1 MCASTSSLPRPRC
14 QEPLKLAFLERCEC
28 RPTSFL
34 LKSRSQRLVEMFI
47 FPIVALLVGPILRA
61 LLGNRYE
68 IFYGLAAIVLL
79 GVVFTRVSSQWG
91 ARHGG
96 EWVTK
101 AERLQRLLAET
112 TEKPWLNALATT
124 AMLAMTLIGLLLVI
138 DPLDRLGESYGGP
151 IATTFTIAAVSILA
165 GARALFAGFSKKQPV
180 IVDEAPPQGHFWSE
194 LRSALPLI
202 YAAYALAA
210 AAALLVAM
218 QLEGSTQTTAFI
230 VVFIVVSQLVLAFRR
245 RAGRQIYPRS
255 FDANLGRQ
263 VVAGVLLWGVPMGMM
278 FSAGMGL
285 DSMGL
290 PGLMALKLAAVLG
303 VSLIGGA
310 AYGVLI
316 HVMLRLAEA
325 RRAQ

>member
-1 MCASTSSLPRPRC
+1 MSTDQLV
-14 QEPLKLAFLERCEC
+14 
-28 RPTSFL
+28 L

-47 FPIVALLVGPILRA
+47 FPIVALLVGPMLRA

-180 IVDEAPPQGHFWSE
+180 IVDEAPPRGHFWSE

-218 QLEGSTQTTAFI
+218 QMEGST
-230 VVFIVVSQLVLAFRR
+230 R
-245 RAGRQIYPRS
+245 
-255 FDANLGRQ
+255 
-263 VVAGVLLWGVPMGMM
+263 
-278 FSAGMGL
+278 
-285 DSMGL
+285 
-290 PGLMALKLAAVLG
+290 
-303 VSLIGGA
+303 
-310 AYGVLI
+310 
-316 HVMLRLAEA
+316 
-325 RRAQ
+325 

>member
-1 MCASTSSLPRPRC
+1 MSTDQLV
-14 QEPLKLAFLERCEC
+14 
-28 RPTSFL
+28 L
-34 LKSRSQRLVEMFI
+34 LKSRSHRLAEMFI
-47 FPIVALLVGPILRA
+47 FPIAALPAGPILRA

-68 IFYGLAAIVLL
+68 IFYGLAAIALISMAI
-79 GVVFTRVSSQWG
+79 TRVSSQWG

-112 TEKPWLNALATT
+112 THSPWLNALMTT
-124 AMLAMTLIGLLLVI
+124 AMAAMTLLGVLLII

-151 IATTFTIAAVSILA
+151 IATAFTVAAISILG
-165 GARALFAGFSKKQPV
+165 GARALFAGYSKKQPV
-180 IVDEAPPQGHFWSE
+180 IVDEAPPRGHFWSE

-202 YAAYALAA
+202 YAAYALASVGAFIVA
-210 AAALLVAM
+210 A
-218 QLEGSTQTTAFI
+218 QLTGSTQTTAFI
-230 VVFIVVSQLVLAFRR
+230 VVFLAVSQFILTLRR
-245 RAGRQIYPRS
+245 RAGQRIYPRS
-255 FDANLGRQ
+255 FDVNLVRQ
-263 VVAGVLLWGVPMGMM
+263 VVAGVLLWGIPMGMM
-278 FSAGMGL
+278 FSAGMVL

-290 PGLMALKLAAVLG
+290 PAQMALKVAAVLC

-310 AYGVLI
+310 AFGVLI